1 MDYSSDDTA
10 GSQYTR
16 LEVAPREQGAAY
28 TPGNG
33 DVIFLNDKTTRAML
47 FNSLT
52 ETECRVMAARFI
64 SLAEMAESAAN
75 THTEAAQ

>member
-1 MDYSSDDTA
+1 MEIGDSRQDW
-10 GSQYTR
+10 QR
-16 LEVAPREQGAAY
+16 VEVAPREQGIVY
-28 TPGNG
+28 CPGNN